1 VAEVT
6 KSELALAKA
15 RASQQ
20 DAALIIAALEADGNI
35 TVVDDP
41 EAEVEVDEETG
52 EENIVVAPKSDF
64 IQISVESE
72 EEEEEEEKEE
82 D

>member
-1 VAEVT
+1 MAEVT
-6 KSELALAKA
+6 KSELALARQ

-41 EAEVEVDEETG
+41 ETEVEIDEETG
-52 EENIVVAPKSDF
+52 EENVVVAPRSDF
-64 IQISVESE
+64 IQISVEAE
-72 EEEEEEEKEE
+72 EEEEEEE
-82 D
+82 